1 MKRMKDLTKLETST
15 MDVLTGLTIGL
26 ALAVAALIATATGSD
41 LALYWIHN
49 RVISSTPA
57 YQHS

>member
-1 MKRMKDLTKLETST
+1 